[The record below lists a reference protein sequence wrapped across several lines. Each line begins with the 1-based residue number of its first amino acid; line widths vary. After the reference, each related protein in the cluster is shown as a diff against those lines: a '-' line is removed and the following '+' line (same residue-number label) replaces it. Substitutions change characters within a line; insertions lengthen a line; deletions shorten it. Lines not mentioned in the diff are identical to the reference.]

1 MNPKRREA
9 IFGLALALPAVVY
22 IIAMMIYPLG
32 YLIDLSFSSG
42 LEYYEYIFRD
52 AMFGD
57 AVVSTLAIA
66 LGSVAMELCFGFIA
80 ALMLSRDFKG
90 RGFIRSLYIL
100 PWAIPTVASAFL
112 WRYVFSNT
120 GWFNSLLT
128 YFGSNAM
135 TNWLIEQPYIPLLI
149 AESWKMT
156 PLVMLILLAG
166 LQSIPRDLIESSHV
180 DGATAM
186 QSFFHITLP
195 IMVPVVVSA
204 LVVRLVDALRI
215 FTSAWIIT
223 GGGGIYP
230 VLGTYIVRLYRHGLL
245 GPSAAA
251 SVMLVLIVAIS
262 VAVLTYVNRRVAKR

>member
-1 MNPKRREA
+1 MNLKRREA
-9 IFGLALALPAVVY
+9 LFGLALALPAVIY
-22 IIAMMIYPLG
+22 IIAMMVYPLG
-32 YLIDLSFSSG
+32 YLIDLSFSAG
-42 LEYYEYIFRD
+42 LEHYDYV
-52 AMFGD
+52 FGD
-57 AVVSTLAIA
+57 VMFREAIVSTLAIA

-80 ALMLSRDFKG
+80 ALMLSKDFRG

-128 YFGSNAM
+128 HLGSNVM
-135 TNWLIEQPYIPLLI
+135 TNWLIEYPYVPLLV

-156 PLVMLILLAG
+156 PLIMLILLAG
-166 LQSIPRDLIESSHV
+166 LQSIPRDLIESAHV
-180 DGATAM
+180 DGATAT
-186 QSFFHITLP
+186 QSFFRITLP
-195 IMVPVVVSA
+195 MMVPVIISA
-204 LVVRLVDALRI
+204 LVVRIVDALRI

-230 VLGTYIVRLYRHGLL
+230 VLGTYVVRLYRHGLL

-251 SVMLVLIVAIS
+251 SVILVLLVAVS
-262 VAVLTYVNRRVAKR
+262 VGVLTYLNRRAAKR